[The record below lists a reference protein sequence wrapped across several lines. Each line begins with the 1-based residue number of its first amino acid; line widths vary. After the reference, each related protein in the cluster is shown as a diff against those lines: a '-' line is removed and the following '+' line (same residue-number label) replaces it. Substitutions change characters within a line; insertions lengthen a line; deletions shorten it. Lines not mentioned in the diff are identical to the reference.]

1 MVIWYVQEN
10 LYTCDIVKRWIIK
23 IKKFFNIIDIK
34 KVDDKTICYL
44 PFFTDK
50 KVKRIN
56 RVSKKLNKILYKNDV
71 QNIVLSEKLYKQE
84 ELKNILYSNNINIL
98 NGRKLF
104 NYLAYETLEY
114 ILEKQERNLKETEVS
129 ILVNDNNDINLKNI
143 SLIANE
149 AKRINIITNNIN
161 KFRVI
166 EKNLLNEAGIMI
178 RITNNCKQALS
189 NSRIILNMDFPEE
202 LLNKYNIFRKAILIN
217 LNNEI
222 KQLPK
227 KFQGIN
233 IKGIKCH
240 IPEQYKMDMF
250 ENEVVYESII
260 INLKDFSNIRNQI
273 VKDSVSVESLI
284 GYNGKISNEEFSK
297 IHLTK
302 NV

>member
-1 MVIWYVQEN
+1 MVIWYVQKN

-23 IKKFFNIIDIK
+23 IKKLFNIIDIK
-34 KVDDKTICYL
+34 KVDDKTLCYL
-44 PFFTDK
+44 PFLPDK
-50 KVKRIN
+50 KIKRIN
-56 RVSKKLNKILYKNDV
+56 KISKKLNKILYKNDV
-71 QNIVLSEKLYKQE
+71 QNIVLSEELYKQE
-84 ELKNILYSNNINIL
+84 ELKNVLYSNNINIL

-104 NYLAYETLEY
+104 NYLAYDTLEY
-114 ILEKQERNLKETEVS
+114 ILEKQGKALKETEVS
-129 ILVNDNNDINLKNI
+129 ILVNDNNELNLKNI

-161 KFRVI
+161 RFKVI

-178 RITNNCKQALS
+178 RITNNCKQALA

-202 LLNKYNIFRKAILIN
+202 LLNKYNIFRKAIIIN

-222 KQLPK
+222 KLLSK

-250 ENEVVYESII
+250 ENEVVYESLI

-284 GYNGKISNEEFSK
+284 GYNGKISNEEISK

>member
-34 KVDDKTICYL
+34 KVDDKTLCYL
-44 PFFTDK
+44 PFLPDK
-50 KVKRIN
+50 KIKRIN
-56 RVSKKLNKILYKNDV
+56 KISKKLNKILYKNDV
-71 QNIVLSEKLYKQE
+71 QNIVLSEELYKQE

-114 ILEKQERNLKETEVS
+114 ILEKQGKNLKETEVS
-129 ILVNDNNDINLKNI
+129 ILVNDNNELNLKNI

-161 KFRVI
+161 RFKVI

-178 RITNNCKQALS
+178 RITNNCKQALA
-189 NSRIILNMDFPEE
+189 NARIILNLDFPEE
-202 LLNKYNIFRKAILIN
+202 LLNKYNIFRKAIILN

-222 KQLPK
+222 KILPK

-250 ENEVVYESII
+250 ENEVVYESLI

>member
-23 IKKFFNIIDIK
+23 IKKLFNIIDIK
-34 KVDDKTICYL
+34 KVDDKTLCYL
-44 PFFTDK
+44 PFLPDK
-50 KVKRIN
+50 KIKRIN
-56 RVSKKLNKILYKNDV
+56 KISKKLNKILYKNDV
-71 QNIVLSEKLYKQE
+71 QNIVLSEELYQQE

-98 NGRKLF
+98 NGRKLL

-114 ILEKQERNLKETEVS
+114 ILENQGKELKETEVS
-129 ILVNDNNDINLKNI
+129 ILVNDNNELNLKNI

-161 KFRVI
+161 RFKVI

-178 RITNNCKQALS
+178 RITNNCKQALA

-202 LLNKYNIFRKAILIN
+202 ILNKYNIFRKAIIIN

-222 KQLPK
+222 KLLPK

-250 ENEVVYESII
+250 ENEVVYESLI

>member
-23 IKKFFNIIDIK
+23 IKKIFNIIDIK
-34 KVDDKTICYL
+34 KVDEKNICYL
-44 PFFTDK
+44 PFLADK
-50 KVKRIN
+50 KIKRIN

-71 QNIVLSEKLYKQE
+71 QNLVLSEELYKQE

-98 NGRKLF
+98 NGKKLF

-114 ILEKQERNLKETEVS
+114 ILENQGKELKKTEVS
-129 ILVNDNNDINLKNI
+129 ILVNDNNEINLKNI

-161 KFRVI
+161 KFKVI

-178 RITNNCKQALS
+178 RITNNYKQALI

-202 LLNKYNIFRKAILIN
+202 LLSKYNIFRKAILIN

-222 KQLPK
+222 KQFPK

-233 IKGIKCH
+233 IRGIKCH

-250 ENEVVYESII
+250 ENEVVYESLI
-260 INLKDFSNIRNQI
+260 INLKEFSNIRKQI
-273 VKDSVSVESLI
+273 TEDNVRVESLI
-284 GYNGKISNEEFSK
+284 GNNGKISNEEISK

>member
-44 PFFTDK
+44 PFLPDK
-50 KVKRIN
+50 KIKKIN
-56 RVSKKLNKILYKNDV
+56 RVSKKLNKILYNNDV
-71 QNIVLSEKLYKQE
+71 QNIVLSEELYKQE

-114 ILEKQERNLKETEVS
+114 ILEKQGKEIKETEVS

-149 AKRINIITNNIN
+149 AKRINIITNNVN
-161 KFRVI
+161 RFKVI

-178 RITNNCKQALS
+178 RITNNCKQALA

-202 LLNKYNIFRKAILIN
+202 LLNKYNIFRKAIIIN

-222 KQLPK
+222 KLLPK

-250 ENEVVYESII
+250 ENEIVYESLIM
-260 INLKDFSNIRNQI
+260 NLKDFESIRKQ
-273 VKDSVSVESLI
+273 VKQDNVSVESLI
-284 GYNGKISNEEFSK
+284 GNNGKISNKEFTK

>member
-34 KVDDKTICYL
+34 KVDEKTICEL
-44 PFFTDK
+44 PFLPDRK
-50 KVKRIN
+50 IKRIN
-56 RVSKKLNKILYKNDV
+56 NVAKKLNKILYKNDV
-71 QNIVLSEKLYKQE
+71 QNIVLSEELYKHE

-104 NYLAYETLEY
+104 NYLAYEVLQY
-114 ILEKQERNLKETEVS
+114 ILDKQDKDIRETEVS
-129 ILVNDNNDINLKNI
+129 ILVNDNNETNLRNI
-143 SLIANE
+143 SLIAKD

-161 KFRVI
+161 KFKVI
-166 EKNLLNEAGIMI
+166 EKNLLNESGIMI
-178 RITNNCKQALS
+178 RITNNCKQALV

-202 LLNKYNIFRKAILIN
+202 LLNKYNIFRKAIIIN

-222 KQLPK
+222 KILPK

-250 ENEVVYESII
+250 ENEVVYESLII
-260 INLKDFSNIRNQI
+260 KLKDFSSIRNQI
-273 VKDSVSVESLI
+273 TKDNVRIESLI

>member
-23 IKKFFNIIDIK
+23 IKKLFNIIDIK
-34 KVDDKTICYL
+34 KVDDKTLCYL
-44 PFFTDK
+44 PFLPDK
-50 KVKRIN
+50 KIKRIN
-56 RVSKKLNKILYKNDV
+56 KISKKLNKILYKNDV
-71 QNIVLSEKLYKQE
+71 QNIVLSEELYKQE

-104 NYLAYETLEY
+104 NYLAYDTLEY
-114 ILEKQERNLKETEVS
+114 ILEKQGKALKETEVS
-129 ILVNDNNDINLKNI
+129 ILVNDNNELNLKNI

-149 AKRINIITNNIN
+149 AKRINIITNNVN
-161 KFRVI
+161 RFKVI

-178 RITNNCKQALS
+178 RITNNCKQALA

-202 LLNKYNIFRKAILIN
+202 LLNKYNIFRKAIIIN

-222 KQLPK
+222 KLLPK

-250 ENEVVYESII
+250 ENEVVYESLI

>member
-10 LYTCDIVKRWIIK
+10 PYTCDIVKRWIIK
-23 IKKFFNIIDIK
+23 IKKIFNIIDIK
-34 KVDDKTICYL
+34 KVDEKNICYL
-44 PFFTDK
+44 PFLPDK
-50 KVKRIN
+50 KIKRIN

-71 QNIVLSEKLYKQE
+71 QNLVLSEELYKQE

-98 NGRKLF
+98 NGKKLF

-114 ILEKQERNLKETEVS
+114 ILEKQGKEMKKTEVS
-129 ILVNDNNDINLKNI
+129 ILVNDNNEINLKNI

-161 KFRVI
+161 KFKVI

-178 RITNNCKQALS
+178 RITNNYKQALI

-202 LLNKYNIFRKAILIN
+202 LLSKYNIFRKAILIN

-233 IKGIKCH
+233 IRGIKCH

-250 ENEVVYESII
+250 ENEVLYESLI
-260 INLKDFSNIRNQI
+260 INLKEFSNIRNQI
-273 VKDSVSVESLI
+273 TEDNVRVESLI
-284 GYNGKISNEEFSK
+284 GNNGKISNEEISK